1 MGVCQTK
8 LPVLISTAVMSPTA
22 LLKITKLFFIINEIF
37 LIDLTKVSSVLTS
50 HNFFPFNIE
59 IQFKVLSKS
68 TVKNLSSYILI

>member
-8 LPVLISTAVMSPTA
+8 LPVIMSTAVISPIA

-37 LIDLTKVSSVLTS
+37 LIDFTKVSSVLTS
-50 HNFFPFNIE
+50 QSLFPFIIE